1 MARIIP
7 NDTKEFHNSY
17 GEKLVY
23 EAFKKLPHEY
33 VIFYSLNWNRK
44 QKKEILWGES
54 DFTVFHPKKGIIVIE
69 VKSGSIQLIEGQWE
83 QLNIKNGNKIKIK
96 DPMIQAERSK
106 YTFLDLLRNDQRY
119 KNYKIECAVWL
130 TMVESYKQ
138 LGKLPPAYKIGNLLI
153 KKDIEEI
160 EKSILRIFDYYE
172 LKEQSI
178 YSKEDEKFVIRTL
191 SPEFNIVP
199 NISNII
205 EEAEYN
211 FNRMTFEQSK
221 LIDYLDCQR
230 VASIQGGAGT
240 GKTLLAIEKIKKLL
254 ENEETKNDKVLFLC
268 FNEFLYSYLD
278 LKYKDEL
285 INATFLSIDKLV
297 KKHYKIKNKYAT
309 EEEKLNFLYNYNNYD
324 WDYKHIIIDEGQ
336 DFTKEEID
344 ALYLIAELEGG
355 CFYLF
360 YDKNQIV
367 NKGKTL
373 FFDDRLECRLILT
386 TNCRN
391 TKNIAISSNKI
402 LNIEKYKLNENIKGE
417 KPILYISDNVESIKR
432 IIEEEIT
439 KYKNEK
445 ISLKRIV
452 ILTVKTE
459 KKSILS
465 NINEI
470 GIYNICHDLE
480 KKGILFT
487 TARKYKGLE
496 SDVVIIIDIDKNT
509 FEDEMERRVFHV
521 AISRAKVYLSCIA
534 RLNEIDKLDVCEKL
548 TGKRNS
554 KYSLLIEEALNMRII
569 EGSD

>member
-17 GEKLVY
+17 GEKLIY
-23 EAFKKLPHEY
+23 EALKNLSNEY
-33 VIFYSLNWNRK
+33 IVFYSLNWNRK
-44 QKKEILWGES
+44 QKREILWGES
-54 DFTVFHPKKGIIVIE
+54 DFTIFHPKKGIVVIE
-69 VKSGSIQLIEGQWE
+69 VKSGSIKLVEGQWE
-83 QLNIKNGNKIKIK
+83 QQNIKNGYKIKIK

-106 YTFLDLLRNDQRY
+106 YTFLDLLRSDQRY

-138 LGKLPPAYKIGNLLI
+138 LGNLPPAYKEGNLLI

-211 FNRMTFEQSK
+211 FNRMTLEQSK

-254 ENEETKNDKVLFLC
+254 ENEETKNEKVLFLC
-268 FNEFLYSYLD
+268 FNEFLYNYLN
-278 LKYKDEL
+278 LKYKSEL
-285 INATFLSIDKLV
+285 TNATFFSIDKLV
-297 KKHYKIKNKYAT
+297 KKHYKIKNEYAT
-309 EEEKLNFLYNYNNYD
+309 EEEKLNFLYNYSTYN

-336 DFTKEEID
+336 DFTKDEID
-344 ALYLIAELEGG
+344 ALYFIAELEGG

-367 NKGKTL
+367 NRGEKL
-373 FFDDRLECRLILT
+373 FFEDNLECRLILT

-402 LNIEKYKLNENIKGE
+402 LNIEKYKLNESIKGE
-417 KPILYISDNVESIKR
+417 KPILYISYNIESIKK

-439 KYKNEK
+439 KYKNEQ
-445 ISLKRIV
+445 ISLERIV

-465 NINEI
+465 NIKKI
-470 GIYNICHDLE
+470 GIYNLCDNLE

-496 SDVVIIIDIDKNT
+496 SDVVIVIDIDKNT
-509 FEDEMERRVFHV
+509 FEDEVERRVFHV

-534 RLNEIDKLDVCEKL
+534 RLNKTEQMDICEKL
-548 TGKRNS
+548 TGKKNR
-554 KYSLLIEEALNMRII
+554 KPSLLLEEALNMRIV
-569 EGSD
+569 EKSD

>member
-17 GEKLVY
+17 GEKLIY
-23 EAFKKLPHEY
+23 EALKNLSNEY
-33 VIFYSLNWNRK
+33 IVFYSLNWNRK
-44 QKKEILWGES
+44 QKREILWGES
-54 DFTVFHPKKGIIVIE
+54 DFTIFHPKKGIVVIE
-69 VKSGSIQLIEGQWE
+69 VKSGSIKLVEGQWE
-83 QLNIKNGNKIKIK
+83 QQNIKNGYKIKIK

-106 YTFLDLLRNDQRY
+106 YTFLDLLRSDQRY

-138 LGKLPPAYKIGNLLI
+138 LGNLPPAYKEGNLLI

-178 YSKEDEKFVIRTL
+178 YNKEDEKFVVRTL
-191 SPEFNIVP
+191 APEFNIVP

-211 FNRMTFEQSK
+211 FNRMTQEQSK

-254 ENEETKNDKVLFLC
+254 ENEETKNEKVLFLC
-268 FNEFLYSYLD
+268 FNEFLYNYLN
-278 LKYKDEL
+278 LKYKSEL
-285 INATFLSIDKLV
+285 TNATFFSIDKLV
-297 KKHYKIKNKYAT
+297 KKHYKIKNEYAT
-309 EEEKLNFLYNYNNYD
+309 EEEKLNFLYNYSTYN

-336 DFTKEEID
+336 DFTKDEID
-344 ALYLIAELEGG
+344 ALYFIAELEGG

-367 NKGKTL
+367 NRGEKL
-373 FFDDRLECRLILT
+373 FFEDNLECRLILT

-402 LNIEKYKLNENIKGE
+402 LNIEKYKLNESIKGE
-417 KPILYISDNVESIKR
+417 KPILYISYNIESIKK

-439 KYKNEK
+439 KYKNEQ
-445 ISLKRIV
+445 ISLERIV

-465 NINEI
+465 NIKKI
-470 GIYNICHDLE
+470 GIYNLCDNLE

-496 SDVVIIIDIDKNT
+496 SDVVIVIDIDKNT
-509 FEDEMERRVFHV
+509 FEDEVERRVFHV

-534 RLNEIDKLDVCEKL
+534 RLNKTEQMDICEKL
-548 TGKRNS
+548 TGKKNR
-554 KYSLLIEEALNMRII
+554 KPSLLLEEALNMRII
-569 EGSD
+569 EKSD

>member
-23 EAFKKLPHEY
+23 EAFKKLPNEY

-138 LGKLPPAYKIGNLLI
+138 LGNLPPAYKEGNLLI

-178 YSKEDEKFVIRTL
+178 YNKEDEKFVVRTL
-191 SPEFNIVP
+191 APEFNIVP

-211 FNRMTFEQSK
+211 FNRMTQEQSK

-309 EEEKLNFLYNYNNYD
+309 EEEKLNFY
-324 WDYKHIIIDEGQ
+324 
-336 DFTKEEID
+336 
-344 ALYLIAELEGG
+344 
-355 CFYLF
+355 
-360 YDKNQIV
+360 
-367 NKGKTL
+367 
-373 FFDDRLECRLILT
+373 R
-386 TNCRN
+386 
-391 TKNIAISSNKI
+391 
-402 LNIEKYKLNENIKGE
+402 
-417 KPILYISDNVESIKR
+417 
-432 IIEEEIT
+432 
-439 KYKNEK
+439 
-445 ISLKRIV
+445 
-452 ILTVKTE
+452 
-459 KKSILS
+459 KS
-465 NINEI
+465 
-470 GIYNICHDLE
+470 
-480 KKGILFT
+480 
-487 TARKYKGLE
+487 
-496 SDVVIIIDIDKNT
+496 
-509 FEDEMERRVFHV
+509 
-521 AISRAKVYLSCIA
+521 
-534 RLNEIDKLDVCEKL
+534 
-548 TGKRNS
+548 
-554 KYSLLIEEALNMRII
+554 
-569 EGSD
+569 

>member
-17 GEKLVY
+17 GEKLIY
-23 EAFKKLPHEY
+23 EALKNLSNEY
-33 VIFYSLNWNRK
+33 IVFYSLNWNRK
-44 QKKEILWGES
+44 QKREILWGES
-54 DFTVFHPKKGIIVIE
+54 DFTIFHPKKGIVVIE
-69 VKSGSIQLIEGQWE
+69 VKSGSIKLVEGQWE
-83 QLNIKNGNKIKIK
+83 QQNIKNGYKIKIK

-106 YTFLDLLRNDQRY
+106 YTFLDLLRSDQRY

-138 LGKLPPAYKIGNLLI
+138 LGNLPPAYKEGNLLI

-178 YSKEDEKFVIRTL
+178 YNKEDEKFVVRTL
-191 SPEFNIVP
+191 APEFNIVP

-211 FNRMTFEQSK
+211 FNRMTQEQSK

-254 ENEETKNDKVLFLC
+254 ENEETKNEKVLFLC
-268 FNEFLYSYLD
+268 FNEFLYNYLN
-278 LKYKDEL
+278 LKYKSEL
-285 INATFLSIDKLV
+285 TNATFFSIDKLV
-297 KKHYKIKNKYAT
+297 KKHYKIKNEYAT
-309 EEEKLNFLYNYNNYD
+309 EEEKLNFLYNYSTYN

-336 DFTKEEID
+336 DFTKDEID
-344 ALYLIAELEGG
+344 ALYFIAELEGG

-367 NKGKTL
+367 NRGEKL
-373 FFDDRLECRLILT
+373 FFEDNLECRLILT
-386 TNCRN
+386 TNCKN

-402 LNIEKYKLNENIKGE
+402 LNIEKYKLNESIKGE
-417 KPILYISDNVESIKR
+417 KPILYISYNIESIKK

-439 KYKNEK
+439 KYKNEQ
-445 ISLKRIV
+445 ISLERIV

-465 NINEI
+465 NIKKI
-470 GIYNICHDLE
+470 GIYNLCDNLE

-496 SDVVIIIDIDKNT
+496 SDVVIVIDIDKNT
-509 FEDEMERRVFHV
+509 FEDEVERRVFHV

-534 RLNEIDKLDVCEKL
+534 RLNKTEQMDICEKL
-548 TGKRNS
+548 TGKKNR
-554 KYSLLIEEALNMRII
+554 KPSLLLEEALNMRIV
-569 EGSD
+569 EKSD

>member
-17 GEKLVY
+17 GEKLIY
-23 EAFKKLPHEY
+23 EALKNLSNEY
-33 VIFYSLNWNRK
+33 IVFYSLNWNRK
-44 QKKEILWGES
+44 QKREILWGES
-54 DFTVFHPKKGIIVIE
+54 DFTIFHPKKGIVVIE
-69 VKSGSIQLIEGQWE
+69 VKSGSIKLVEGQWE
-83 QLNIKNGNKIKIK
+83 QQNIKNGYKIKIK

-106 YTFLDLLRNDQRY
+106 YTFLDLLRSDQRY

-138 LGKLPPAYKIGNLLI
+138 LGNLPPAYKEGNLLI

-178 YSKEDEKFVIRTL
+178 YNKEDEKFVVRTL
-191 SPEFNIVP
+191 APEFNIVP

-211 FNRMTFEQSK
+211 FNRMTQEQSK

-254 ENEETKNDKVLFLC
+254 ENEETKNEKVLFLC
-268 FNEFLYSYLD
+268 FNEFLYNYLN
-278 LKYKDEL
+278 LKYKSEL
-285 INATFLSIDKLV
+285 TNATFFSIDKLV
-297 KKHYKIKNKYAT
+297 KKHYKIKNEYAT
-309 EEEKLNFLYNYNNYD
+309 EEEKLNFLYNYSTYN

-336 DFTKEEID
+336 DFTKDEID
-344 ALYLIAELEGG
+344 ALYFIAELEGG

-367 NKGKTL
+367 NRGEKL
-373 FFDDRLECRLILT
+373 FFEDNLECRLILT

-402 LNIEKYKLNENIKGE
+402 LNIEKYKLNESINGE
-417 KPILYISDNVESIKR
+417 KPILYISYNIESIKK

-439 KYKNEK
+439 KYKNEQ
-445 ISLKRIV
+445 ISLERIV

-465 NINEI
+465 NIKKI
-470 GIYNICHDLE
+470 GIYNLCDNLE

-496 SDVVIIIDIDKNT
+496 SDVVIVIDIDKNT
-509 FEDEMERRVFHV
+509 FEDEVERRVFHV

-534 RLNEIDKLDVCEKL
+534 RLNKTEQMDICEKL
-548 TGKRNS
+548 TGKKNR
-554 KYSLLIEEALNMRII
+554 KPSLLLEEALNMRII
-569 EGSD
+569 EKSD

>member
-17 GEKLVY
+17 GEKLIY
-23 EAFKKLPHEY
+23 EALKNLSNEY
-33 VIFYSLNWNRK
+33 IVFYSLNWNRK
-44 QKKEILWGES
+44 QKREILWGES
-54 DFTVFHPKKGIIVIE
+54 DFTIFHPKKGIVVIE
-69 VKSGSIQLIEGQWE
+69 VKSGSIKLVEGQWE
-83 QLNIKNGNKIKIK
+83 QQNIKNGYKIKIK

-106 YTFLDLLRNDQRY
+106 YTFLDLLRSDQRY

-138 LGKLPPAYKIGNLLI
+138 LGNLPPAYKEGNLLI

-254 ENEETKNDKVLFLC
+254 ENEETKNEKVLFLC
-268 FNEFLYSYLD
+268 FNEFLYNYLN
-278 LKYKDEL
+278 LKYKSEL
-285 INATFLSIDKLV
+285 TNATFFSIDKLV
-297 KKHYKIKNKYAT
+297 KKHYKIKNEYAT
-309 EEEKLNFLYNYNNYD
+309 EEEKLNFLYNYSTYN

-336 DFTKEEID
+336 DFTKDEID
-344 ALYLIAELEGG
+344 ALYFIAELEGG

-367 NKGKTL
+367 NRGEKL
-373 FFDDRLECRLILT
+373 FFEDNLECRLILT

-402 LNIEKYKLNENIKGE
+402 LNIEKYKLNESIKGE
-417 KPILYISDNVESIKR
+417 KPILYISYNIESIKK

-439 KYKNEK
+439 KYKNEQ
-445 ISLKRIV
+445 ISLERIV

-465 NINEI
+465 NIKKI
-470 GIYNICHDLE
+470 GIYNLCDNLE

-496 SDVVIIIDIDKNT
+496 SDVVIVIDIDKNT
-509 FEDEMERRVFHV
+509 FEDEVERRVFHV

-534 RLNEIDKLDVCEKL
+534 RLNKTEQMDICEKL
-548 TGKRNS
+548 TGKKNR
-554 KYSLLIEEALNMRII
+554 KPSLLLEEALNMRIV
-569 EGSD
+569 EKSD

>member
-17 GEKLVY
+17 GEKLIY
-23 EAFKKLPHEY
+23 EALKNLSNEY
-33 VIFYSLNWNRK
+33 IVFYSLNWNRK
-44 QKKEILWGES
+44 QKREILWGES
-54 DFTVFHPKKGIIVIE
+54 DFTIFHPKKGIVVIE
-69 VKSGSIQLIEGQWE
+69 VKSGSIKLVEGQWE
-83 QLNIKNGNKIKIK
+83 QQNIKNGYKIKIK

-106 YTFLDLLRNDQRY
+106 YTFLDLLRSDQRY

-138 LGKLPPAYKIGNLLI
+138 LGNLPPAYKEGNLLI

-178 YSKEDEKFVIRTL
+178 YNKEDEKFVVRTL
-191 SPEFNIVP
+191 APEFNIVP

-211 FNRMTFEQSK
+211 FNRMTQEQSK

-254 ENEETKNDKVLFLC
+254 ENEETKNEKVLFLC
-268 FNEFLYSYLD
+268 FNEFLYNYLN
-278 LKYKDEL
+278 LKYKSEL
-285 INATFLSIDKLV
+285 TNATFFSIDKLV
-297 KKHYKIKNKYAT
+297 KKHYKIKNEYAT
-309 EEEKLNFLYNYNNYD
+309 EEEKLNFLYNYSTYN

-336 DFTKEEID
+336 DFTKDEID
-344 ALYLIAELEGG
+344 ALYFIAELEGG

-367 NKGKTL
+367 NRGEKL
-373 FFDDRLECRLILT
+373 FFEDNLECRLILT

-402 LNIEKYKLNENIKGE
+402 LNIEKYKLNESIKGE
-417 KPILYISDNVESIKR
+417 KPILYISYNIESIKK

-439 KYKNEK
+439 KYKNEQ
-445 ISLKRIV
+445 ISLERIV

-465 NINEI
+465 NIKKI
-470 GIYNICHDLE
+470 GIYNLCDNLE

-496 SDVVIIIDIDKNT
+496 SDVVIVIDIDKNT
-509 FEDEMERRVFHV
+509 FEDEVERRVFHV

-534 RLNEIDKLDVCEKL
+534 RLNKTEQMDICEKL
-548 TGKRNS
+548 TGKKNR
-554 KYSLLIEEALNMRII
+554 KPSLLLEEALNMRIV
-569 EGSD
+569 EKSD

>member
-1 MARIIP
+1 M
-7 NDTKEFHNSY
+7 
-17 GEKLVY
+17 
-23 EAFKKLPHEY
+23 KK
-33 VIFYSLNWNRK
+33 
-44 QKKEILWGES
+44 Q
-54 DFTVFHPKKGIIVIE
+54 
-69 VKSGSIQLIEGQWE
+69 
-83 QLNIKNGNKIKIK
+83 
-96 DPMIQAERSK
+96 
-106 YTFLDLLRNDQRY
+106 
-119 KNYKIECAVWL
+119 
-130 TMVESYKQ
+130 
-138 LGKLPPAYKIGNLLI
+138 
-153 KKDIEEI
+153 
-160 EKSILRIFDYYE
+160 
-172 LKEQSI
+172 
-178 YSKEDEKFVIRTL
+178 
-191 SPEFNIVP
+191 
-199 NISNII
+199 
-205 EEAEYN
+205 
-211 FNRMTFEQSK
+211 
-221 LIDYLDCQR
+221 
-230 VASIQGGAGT
+230 
-240 GKTLLAIEKIKKLL
+240 
-254 ENEETKNDKVLFLC
+254 NDKELLFLC

-336 DFTKEEID
+336 KILQRRNRCSILDSRIRRK
-344 ALYLIAELEGG
+344 

-459 KKSILS
+459 KK
-465 NINEI
+465 INT
-470 GIYNICHDLE
+470 
-480 KKGILFT
+480 F
-487 TARKYKGLE
+487 KYKW
-496 SDVVIIIDIDKNT
+496 N
-509 FEDEMERRVFHV
+509 
-521 AISRAKVYLSCIA
+521 
-534 RLNEIDKLDVCEKL
+534 
-548 TGKRNS
+548 RN
-554 KYSLLIEEALNMRII
+554 I
-569 EGSD
+569 

>member
-17 GEKLVY
+17 GEKLIY
-23 EAFKKLPHEY
+23 EALKNLSNEY
-33 VIFYSLNWNRK
+33 IVFYSLNWNRK
-44 QKKEILWGES
+44 QKREILWGES
-54 DFTVFHPKKGIIVIE
+54 DFTIFHPKKGIVVIE
-69 VKSGSIQLIEGQWE
+69 VKSGSIKLVEGQWE
-83 QLNIKNGNKIKIK
+83 QQNIKNGYKIKIK

-106 YTFLDLLRNDQRY
+106 YTFLDLLRSDQRY

-138 LGKLPPAYKIGNLLI
+138 LGNLPPAYKEGNLLI

-178 YSKEDEKFVIRTL
+178 YNKEDEKFVVRTL
-191 SPEFNIVP
+191 APEFNIVP

-211 FNRMTFEQSK
+211 FNRMTQEQSK

-254 ENEETKNDKVLFLC
+254 ENEETKNEKVLFLC
-268 FNEFLYSYLD
+268 FNEFLYNYLN
-278 LKYKDEL
+278 LKYKSEL
-285 INATFLSIDKLV
+285 INATFFSIDKLV
-297 KKHYKIKNKYAT
+297 KKHYKIKNEYAT
-309 EEEKLNFLYNYNNYD
+309 EEEKLNFLYNYSTYN

-336 DFTKEEID
+336 DFTKDEID
-344 ALYLIAELEGG
+344 ALYFIAELEGG

-367 NKGKTL
+367 NRGEKL
-373 FFDDRLECRLILT
+373 FFEDNLECRLILT

-402 LNIEKYKLNENIKGE
+402 LNIEKYKLNESIKGE
-417 KPILYISDNVESIKR
+417 KPILYISYNIESIKK

-439 KYKNEK
+439 KYKNEQ
-445 ISLKRIV
+445 ISLERIV

-465 NINEI
+465 NIKKI
-470 GIYNICHDLE
+470 GIYNLCDNLE

-496 SDVVIIIDIDKNT
+496 SDVVIVIDIDKNT
-509 FEDEMERRVFHV
+509 FEDEVERRVFHV

-534 RLNEIDKLDVCEKL
+534 RLNKTEQMDICEKL
-548 TGKRNS
+548 TGKKNR
-554 KYSLLIEEALNMRII
+554 KPSLLLEEALNMRIV
-569 EGSD
+569 EKSD

>member
-17 GEKLVY
+17 GEKLIY
-23 EAFKKLPHEY
+23 EALKNLSNEY
-33 VIFYSLNWNRK
+33 IVFYSLNWNRK
-44 QKKEILWGES
+44 QKREILWGES
-54 DFTVFHPKKGIIVIE
+54 DFTIFHPKKGIVVIE
-69 VKSGSIQLIEGQWE
+69 VKSGSIKLVEGQWE
-83 QLNIKNGNKIKIK
+83 QQNIKNGYKIKIK

-106 YTFLDLLRNDQRY
+106 YTFLDLLRSDQRY

-138 LGKLPPAYKIGNLLI
+138 LGNLPPAYKEGNLLI

-178 YSKEDEKFVIRTL
+178 YNKEDEKFVVRTL
-191 SPEFNIVP
+191 APEFNIVP

-211 FNRMTFEQSK
+211 FNRMTQEQSK

-254 ENEETKNDKVLFLC
+254 ENEEKKKKKVLFLC
-268 FNEFLYSYLD
+268 FNEFLYNYLN
-278 LKYKDEL
+278 LKYKSEL
-285 INATFLSIDKLV
+285 TNATFFSIDKLV
-297 KKHYKIKNKYAT
+297 KKHYKIKNEYAT
-309 EEEKLNFLYNYNNYD
+309 EEEKLNFLYNYSTYN

-336 DFTKEEID
+336 DFTKDEID
-344 ALYLIAELEGG
+344 ALYFIAELEGG

-367 NKGKTL
+367 NRGEKL
-373 FFDDRLECRLILT
+373 FFEDNLECRLILT

-402 LNIEKYKLNENIKGE
+402 LNIEKYKLNESINGE
-417 KPILYISDNVESIKR
+417 KPILYISYNIESIKK

-439 KYKNEK
+439 KYKNEQ
-445 ISLKRIV
+445 ISLERIV

-465 NINEI
+465 NIKKI
-470 GIYNICHDLE
+470 GIYNLCDNLE

-496 SDVVIIIDIDKNT
+496 SDVVIVIDIDKNT
-509 FEDEMERRVFHV
+509 FEDEVERRVFHV

-534 RLNEIDKLDVCEKL
+534 RLNKTEQMDICEKL
-548 TGKRNS
+548 TGKKNR
-554 KYSLLIEEALNMRII
+554 KPSLLLEEALNMRII
-569 EGSD
+569 EKSD

>member
-17 GEKLVY
+17 GEKLIY
-23 EAFKKLPHEY
+23 EALKNLSNEY
-33 VIFYSLNWNRK
+33 IVFYSLNWNRK
-44 QKKEILWGES
+44 QKREILWGES
-54 DFTVFHPKKGIIVIE
+54 DFTIFHPKKGIVVIE
-69 VKSGSIQLIEGQWE
+69 VKSGSIKLVEGQWE
-83 QLNIKNGNKIKIK
+83 QQNIKNGYKIKIK

-106 YTFLDLLRNDQRY
+106 YTFLDLLRSDQRY

-178 YSKEDEKFVIRTL
+178 YNKEDEKFVVRTL
-191 SPEFNIVP
+191 APEFNIVP

-211 FNRMTFEQSK
+211 FNRMTQEQSK

-254 ENEETKNDKVLFLC
+254 ENEETKNEKVLFLC
-268 FNEFLYSYLD
+268 FNEFLYNYLN
-278 LKYKDEL
+278 LKYKSEL
-285 INATFLSIDKLV
+285 TNATFFSIDKLV
-297 KKHYKIKNKYAT
+297 KKHYKIKNEYAT
-309 EEEKLNFLYNYNNYD
+309 EEEKLNFLYNYSTYN

-336 DFTKEEID
+336 DFTKDEID
-344 ALYLIAELEGG
+344 ALYFIAELEGG

-367 NKGKTL
+367 NRGEKL
-373 FFDDRLECRLILT
+373 FFEDNLECRLILT

-402 LNIEKYKLNENIKGE
+402 LNIEKYKLNESINGE
-417 KPILYISDNVESIKR
+417 KPILYISYNIESIKK

-439 KYKNEK
+439 KYKNEQ
-445 ISLKRIV
+445 ISLERIV

-465 NINEI
+465 NIKKI
-470 GIYNICHDLE
+470 GIYNLCDNLE

-496 SDVVIIIDIDKNT
+496 SDVVIVIDIDKNT
-509 FEDEMERRVFHV
+509 FEDEVERRVFHV

-534 RLNEIDKLDVCEKL
+534 RLNKTEQMDICEKL
-548 TGKRNS
+548 TGKKNR
-554 KYSLLIEEALNMRII
+554 KPSLLLEEALNMRII
-569 EGSD
+569 EKSD